1 MRRRNFPDQACSRRI
16 SEAMPL
22 EDVSVKTG
30 AIHRTRHRRCL
41 SLACLLLLLA
51 ATMITTPARASMT
64 VLIGEPYGGF
74 GTMLPVGHAAV
85 YLDRVCADTP
95 LHLRMCRPGEPMGV
109 VVSRYHHLRDLDWMA
124 SPVMEYLYAVERP
137 DQVPQFATKE
147 SEAELREQFRQTY
160 LQLVIPNGTE
170 REKQEDEWYETAGAA
185 FDRRLWGYQV
195 HTTVEQDERFVAE
208 MNSRVNHRRYHVI
221 SANCANFVA
230 DIVNMYYPKAV
241 RPNRVADWGI
251 VTPKHLA
258 RSMVALP
265 KKHPEARLRV
275 LEIPQIPGTLRRSR
289 PTWGISEFFLKTK
302 RYSFTLAVIQPEA
315 VIATL
320 VLYESNGRFKLGTEA
335 EKVEPQFWIMD
346 AEEIPGT
353 EGTPAAVGSEGVNEF
368 LVGTPD
374 PDAPQN

>member
-1 MRRRNFPDQACSRRI
+1 MHP
-16 SEAMPL
+16 
-22 EDVSVKTG
+22 EDRFVKTG
-30 AIHRTRHRRCL
+30 ATHRTPHGRGL
-41 SLACLLLLLA
+41 FLAYLLLLA
-51 ATMITTPARASMT
+51 AMITTPAHASMT

-95 LHLRMCRPGEPMGV
+95 LHLRMCRPDEPMGV

-137 DQVPQFATKE
+137 DQVPQFVTKE

-208 MNSRVNHRRYHVI
+208 MNARVNHRRYHVI

-335 EKVEPQFWIMD
+335 EKVEPQFWIGQNPS
-346 AEEIPGT
+346 EVTGT
-353 EGTPAAVGSEGVNEF
+353 EGAPAADSGGLNEP
-368 LVGTPD
+368 LAGAPD
-374 PDAPQN
+374 PDPPQD

>member
-1 MRRRNFPDQACSRRI
+1 
-16 SEAMPL
+16 
-22 EDVSVKTG
+22 V
-30 AIHRTRHRRCL
+30 
-41 SLACLLLLLA
+41 
-51 ATMITTPARASMT
+51 
-64 VLIGEPYGGF
+64 
-74 GTMLPVGHAAV
+74 
-85 YLDRVCADTP
+85 
-95 LHLRMCRPGEPMGV
+95 
-109 VVSRYHHLRDLDWMA
+109 
-124 SPVMEYLYAVERP
+124 
-137 DQVPQFATKE
+137 
-147 SEAELREQFRQTY
+147 
-160 LQLVIPNGTE
+160 
-170 REKQEDEWYETAGAA
+170 
-185 FDRRLWGYQV
+185 GYQV

-208 MNSRVNHRRYHVI
+208 MNARVNHRRYHVI

-302 RYSFTLAVIQPEA
+302 RYSFALAVIQPEA

-335 EKVEPQFWIMD
+335 EKAEPQFWAVD
-346 AEEIPGT
+346 AEEIPGI
-353 EGTPAAVGSEGVNEF
+353 ESTPAAIGSEGVNEF

-374 PDAPQN
+374 PDAPQNQGC